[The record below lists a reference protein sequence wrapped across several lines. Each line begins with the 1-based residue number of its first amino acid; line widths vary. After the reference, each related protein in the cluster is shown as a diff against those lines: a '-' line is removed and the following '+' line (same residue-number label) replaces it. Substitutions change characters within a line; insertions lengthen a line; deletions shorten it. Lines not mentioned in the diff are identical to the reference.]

1 MAALEG
7 LFRWLV
13 GSQRRKFRFSSS
25 PSSLSIHFLYFLL
38 YLPSHLRPP
47 PRLCPGVIIC
57 SCGSQDSVLQQPRG
71 ERREERGGWRGS
83 KGRRTEGGGRARTE
97 ERKGGGREERGEGD
111 GEVRRRGGGA
121 GLISPSVNMIRW
133 SEDTARSERTAG
145 AACGS
150 FYYFCWSLFIQLS
163 L

>member
-71 ERREERGGWRGS
+71 ERREED
-83 KGRRTEGGGRARTE
+83 GGGV
-97 ERKGGGREERGEGD
+97 KGGGRKEEVERGQRRGRAEGGRKEEKETGRSG
-111 GEVRRRGGGA
+111 GEV
-121 GLISPSVNMIRW
+121 
-133 SEDTARSERTAG
+133 EEQ
-145 AACGS
+145 GS
-150 FYYFCWSLFIQLS
+150 YLHL
-163 L
+163 